1 MFDAKITVRS
11 RLEHLSHVKALLN
24 GNRSDL
30 FRKTVFGQWLDIPSL
45 DPDNHLYDY
54 FYQNAVTVPI
64 VSDTC
69 PPLSFKI
76 GDNVLDFGRQE
87 FCLVTGFRLG
97 QVAKEETD
105 VGRIVRGI
113 PYSPFFDRLFPEKKR
128 TLKKR
133 VKGEELLKFMKDGPV
148 WESILDV
155 DAVRI
160 CLLVIAT
167 LVFIGREPRF
177 YIPDHMLKMIE
188 DLDVWNEYPWG
199 EYMWVHLYKRT
210 VNVVQRHTDNQSNK
224 AVRKTSNKKETCRK
238 SPKKEET
245 YNLYGFVLALKVRFY
260 LKHALSNLSHLCFK
274 SIHMCYLRLIVR
286 FYHTKLKLRVFG
298 FTDFEDSGGISN

>member
-11 RLEHLSHVKALLN
+11 RLEYLTNIRSSLN
-24 GNRSDL
+24 DNRSKL
-30 FRKTVFGQWLDIPSL
+30 FRTTVFGQWLDIPPFN
-45 DPDNHLYDY
+45 PDNHLYDY
-54 FYQNAVTVPI
+54 FYQNAVRVPI

-76 GDNVLDFGRQE
+76 GDNVLDFGRHE

-113 PYSPFFDRLFPEKKR
+113 PYSPFFDRLFPEKKASK
-128 TLKKR
+128 KKR
-133 VKGEELLKFMKDGPV
+133 VKGEELLKFMKSVQV
-148 WESILDV
+148 WEKLLDV

-160 CLLVIAT
+160 CLLLIAT
-167 LVFIGREPRF
+167 CVFIGREPRF

-188 DLDVWNEYPWG
+188 DLKVWNEYPWG
-199 EYMWVHLYKRT
+199 EFMWAHLYKRT
-210 VNVVQRHTDNQSNK
+210 VNVVHRHTNKESNK
-224 AVRKTSNKKETCRK
+224 DVRKTSKKKSPKEDSPKKK

-245 YNLYGFVLALKVRFY
+245 YNLYGFVWALKVSFY
-260 LKHALSNLSHLCFK
+260 
-274 SIHMCYLRLIVR
+274 I
-286 FYHTKLKLRVFG
+286 
-298 FTDFEDSGGISN
+298 